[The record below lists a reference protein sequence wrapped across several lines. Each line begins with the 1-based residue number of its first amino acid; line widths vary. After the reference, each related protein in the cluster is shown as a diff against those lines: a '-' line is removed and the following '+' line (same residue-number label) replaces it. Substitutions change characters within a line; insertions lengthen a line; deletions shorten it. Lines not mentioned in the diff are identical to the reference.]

1 MLSFIL
7 VFFPHFFVRV
17 YERAGYSEQLWLAS
31 NSRRGQFVALQICLK
46 AADWTPESAKRSDVF
61 GSKTRL
67 FCNHR
72 DWPDRDWRQKAVFS
86 PLTKVYSVFTEKN
99 KSVLIEFAI
108 NIPRLCIGTVTN
120 TTAMLL

>member
-1 MLSFIL
+1 MLSFVL
-7 VFFPHFFVRV
+7 VYFFHFFVRV
-17 YERAGYSEQLWLAS
+17 YERAGYSVKLWLLS
-31 NSRRGQFVALQICLK
+31 NSCRGQFVALQICCE

-67 FCNHR
+67 FCNRR
-72 DWPDRDWRQKAVFS
+72 DWPDRDWMQKAVFS
-86 PLTKVYSVFTEKN
+86 PVTKVYSVFTEKN

-108 NIPRLCIGTVTN
+108 NIPHLCIGTVTN